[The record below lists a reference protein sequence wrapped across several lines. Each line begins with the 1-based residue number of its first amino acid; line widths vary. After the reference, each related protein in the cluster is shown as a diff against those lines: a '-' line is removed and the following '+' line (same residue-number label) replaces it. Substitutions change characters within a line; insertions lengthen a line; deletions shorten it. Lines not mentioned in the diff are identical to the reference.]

1 MSKQTLNRKDIARL
15 ISRETGFRISDI
27 EKILS
32 WEGRVITSA
41 ISQGYS
47 IKNHKLLKLEV
58 NKKAS
63 KEKAWD
69 GLNKRYFVQPEKFVI
84 KYVQLSALDEAI
96 EEYNQSQNLTKGE
109 SE

>member
-1 MSKQTLNRKDIARL
+1 MSEKKTLNRKDIARM
-15 ISRETGFRISDI
+15 ISRETGYRIRDI
-27 EKILS
+27 EKILAV
-32 WEGRVITSA
+32 EGLVITSA

-58 NKKAS
+58 NRKPP

-69 GLNKRYFVQPEKFVI
+69 GLNKRYFVQPEKFVV

-96 EEYNQSQNLTKGE
+96 EEYNKQMSKE